1 MPSLSPKEL
10 YVIKKCIDKV
20 ANGRKVAA
28 ACIYGSKAAGY
39 ARPDS
44 DIDLFLVLEEYPYA
58 IKYVYLRESGIDVS
72 VLAVSRRSIE
82 ADARRGLLG
91 EFAAGRL
98 LHIYE
103 PVINAEMLDSIERTY
118 KRRVILEE
126 LENIVNSTGILGTEI
141 TFPLEYIA
149 FAKIKRRMSLYP
161 SAVYSY
167 YKTYAGPEA
176 ERNLNFAL
184 AGYRRALQD
193 IISGDSKLFS
203 RSDDLLQI
211 SEKRVT
217 VHRDRIRLKLTKSLQ
232 EFSSYIVQTYAGRM
246 IYHLAIKEAESKI
259 RRHARHQVE
268 LPAFMEYPRREY
280 WQLAEGKL
288 IAESKDWLEDL
299 MAFRGIKNF
308 SVSRKRRLGNV
319 NSRTV
324 LHVLRTDSGDYKIVV
339 KDLAKTKSVKWA
351 ALNLWT
357 AQIKRFKVDPISR
370 LGSEYKAIRYVRGL
384 GLCTPAIEAI
394 VLDRKLLVTRFVEG
408 RTLADVI
415 RSCIKG
421 NDELYLLAKAGSQVA
436 RIHNAGA
443 SLGNIKPKNVIV
455 TESGLCFTD
464 LEQFVFNSGDQV
476 WDLAEFLSW
485 GLKTTRNISAATKIT
500 RAFLRGY
507 LDAATDGSKVSSLSK
522 SRRYIE
528 SFYPVLVPSVARAI
542 KKELR
547 DIAK

>member
-1 MPSLSPKEL
+1 MSSLSPKEL
-10 YVIKKCIDKV
+10 VVIKQCIDKV
-20 ANGRKVAA
+20 AKGRKVAA

-39 ARPDS
+39 ARADS

-98 LHIYE
+98 LHVYE
-103 PVINAEMLDSIERTY
+103 PIINAEMLDSIERAY

-126 LENIVNSTGILGTEI
+126 LENIVNSIGILGTEI
-141 TFPLEYIA
+141 TFPLEYIV
-149 FAKIKRRMSLYP
+149 FAKIKRRISLYP

-167 YKTYAGPEA
+167 YKTYAGPESK
-176 ERNLNFAL
+176 RNLNFAL
-184 AGYRRALQD
+184 SGYRRALHE
-193 IISGDSKLFS
+193 IISEDNRLFS

-217 VHRDRIRLKLTKSLQ
+217 VHKDRIRLKLTKGLQ
-232 EFSSYIVQTYAGRM
+232 EFSSYIIQTYAGRR

-259 RRHARHQVE
+259 RRHARQQVE
-268 LPAFMEYPRREY
+268 LPEFMEYPRGTY

-288 IAESKDWLEDL
+288 ITDSKDWLADL
-299 MAFRGIKNF
+299 MAFRGLKNF
-308 SVSRKRRLGNV
+308 SVLRKRRLGNV
-319 NSRTV
+319 NSRTI
-324 LHVLRTDSGDYKIVV
+324 LYALRTESGDYKLVV
-339 KDLAKTKSVKWA
+339 KELAKTKSVKWA
-351 ALNLWT
+351 ALSLWT
-357 AQIKRFKVDPISR
+357 SPVKRFKVDPISR

-384 GLCTPAIEAI
+384 GLCTPAIEAV
-394 VLDRKLLVTRFVEG
+394 VLDRKLFVTRFVEG

-421 NDELYLLAKAGSQVA
+421 MDELHLLAAAGSQVA

-443 SLGNIKPKNVIV
+443 SLGNIKPKNVIAA
-455 TESGLCFTD
+455 ESGLCFTD

-485 GLKTTRNISAATKIT
+485 GLKTTRNISAARGIT

-507 LDAATDGSKVSSLSK
+507 LDVAVDGSNVRSLSK

-528 SFYPVLVPSVARAI
+528 SFYPVLVPSVAQAI

-547 DIAK
+547 DVTK

>member
-1 MPSLSPKEL
+1 MSSLSPKEL
-10 YVIKKCIDKV
+10 SAIKKCIDKV
-20 ANGRKVAA
+20 AKGRKVAA

-39 ARPDS
+39 SRPDS

-72 VLAVSRRSIE
+72 ALAVSRRSIE

-103 PVINAEMLDSIERTY
+103 PVINAEMLDSIERAY

-176 ERNLNFAL
+176 KRNLNFAL
-184 AGYRRALQD
+184 AGYRSALHD
-193 IISGDSKLFS
+193 IISGDSQLFS

-217 VHRDRIRLKLTKSLQ
+217 VHRDRIKLKLTKSLQ
-232 EFSSYIVQTYAGRM
+232 EFSSYVVQTYAGRR

-259 RRHARHQVE
+259 RRHARQQIE

-288 IAESKDWLEDL
+288 VAESKDWLEDL

-308 SVSRKRRLGNV
+308 SVLRKRRLGNV

-324 LHVLRTDSGDYKIVV
+324 LHILRTDSGDYKIVV

-351 ALNLWT
+351 ALSLWT
-357 AQIKRFKVDPISR
+357 APIKRFKVDPISR

-384 GLCTPAIEAI
+384 GLCAPAIETI

-455 TESGLCFTD
+455 SESGLCFTD
-464 LEQFVFNSGDQV
+464 LEQFVFDSGDQV

-485 GLKTTRNISAATKIT
+485 GLKTTRNISAATRIT

-507 LDAATDGSKVSSLSK
+507 LDVATDSSKVSSLSK

-547 DIAK
+547 DIVK

>member
-1 MPSLSPKEL
+1 MSSLSPKEL
-10 YVIKKCIDKV
+10 LATKKCIDRV
-20 ANGRKVAA
+20 AKGRKVVA

-39 ARPDS
+39 ARSDS

-58 IKYVYLRESGIDVS
+58 IKYVYLSESGVDVS
-72 VLAVSRRSIE
+72 ILAVSRHSIE

-98 LHIYE
+98 LHVYE
-103 PVINAEMLDSIERTY
+103 PIVNAEMLDSIERTY

-126 LENIVNSTGILGTEI
+126 LENIVNTAGILGTEI

-167 YKTYAGPEA
+167 YRTYAGPEA
-176 ERNLNFAL
+176 KRNLNFAL
-184 AGYRRALQD
+184 AGYRKALHD
-193 IISGDSKLFS
+193 IISEDSQLFS
-203 RSDDLLQI
+203 QSDDLLQI
-211 SEKRVT
+211 SEKRIT

-232 EFSSYIVQTYAGRM
+232 EFGSYIVQTYAGRR

-259 RRHARHQVE
+259 RRHARQRVE
-268 LPAFMEYPRREY
+268 LPTFMIYPRTY

-288 IAESKDWLEDL
+288 IADSKDWLADL
-299 MAFRGIKNF
+299 MAFRGVKNF

-319 NSRTV
+319 NSRTI
-324 LHVLRTDSGDYKIVV
+324 LYVLRTDSGDYKIAV
-339 KDLAKTKSVKWA
+339 KELARTKSVKWA
-351 ALNLWT
+351 ALSLWT
-357 AQIKRFKVDPISR
+357 APVKRFKVDPISR

-384 GLCTPAIEAI
+384 GLCTPAIEAV

-421 NDELYLLAKAGSQVA
+421 NDELYLLTEAGSQVA

-443 SLGNIKPKNVIV
+443 SLGNIKPKNVIAA
-455 TESGLCFTD
+455 ENGLCFTD
-464 LEQFVFNSGDQV
+464 LEQFVFSSGDQV

-485 GLKTTRNISAATKIT
+485 GLKTTRNISAAARIT
-500 RAFLRGY
+500 RAFLCGY
-507 LDAATDGSKVSSLSK
+507 LDVARDGSNVRSLSK

-547 DIAK
+547 EIAK